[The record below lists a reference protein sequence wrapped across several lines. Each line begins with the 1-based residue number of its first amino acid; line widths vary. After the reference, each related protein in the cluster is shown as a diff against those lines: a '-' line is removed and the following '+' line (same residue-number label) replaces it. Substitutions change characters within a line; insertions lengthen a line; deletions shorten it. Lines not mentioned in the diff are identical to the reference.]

1 VSGVAGSSGVAT
13 VRAFR
18 QFVLKIHSRCDLA
31 CDHCYVYEAADQS
44 WRGRPMAI
52 PDAVVAQTAQRIAE
66 HAVAHELPAVQVVL
80 HGGEPLLAGP
90 ARMRRLITEFRA
102 ALRPV
107 CALDLRVHT
116 NGVLLSE
123 EFCELFAEHDI
134 KVGISIDGDRMANDR
149 HRRYGD
155 GRSSYDKVI
164 AAIGLLQSVRFRKL
178 YAGLLCTI
186 DVANNPITVY
196 ESLMQLRPPRIDF
209 LLPHS
214 TWDSPPP
221 RPAAEDSQ
229 YGDWLIAI
237 FDRWMA
243 SGRPVSIR
251 TFDSIRSTL
260 RGGQSLTEAL
270 GLGAV
275 DLVVIET
282 DGSYEQADSLKAAFD
297 GAPATGFDVF
307 GTSLD
312 VVARH
317 PGVIARQQGRAGLC
331 RTCQDCPV
339 VTSCGGGMYAHRY
352 RADSGFDNPSVFCP
366 DLLKLI
372 THIDAQRPGG
382 STPPA
387 GFHRLGDRE
396 FRALATG
403 LGGASA
409 VGQLIEAQRSLRR
422 SLIAGLH
429 RVASSSAAV
438 SGERQAGLRAAWDV
452 LSVID
457 TAQPDALESVLSH
470 PYVRVWALECLT
482 RLQSSAAAVPP
493 GQDSRVQRELDTDLA
508 HLGAIAAVA
517 AIAARAPATV
527 TVPVIS
533 GAVHLPTLGR
543 LLLNCAGPSRPV
555 RIDATATINVTE
567 QAVIVR
573 SGDGSWRLDRADLL
587 AGGSSGVTASGTGM
601 AAEWQPVRMLRAPGL
616 TVALEDTD
624 PYRDSHQWPA
634 AARLSDSEFAR
645 WQERF
650 LAAWQEIGREHGM
663 YGPALAMGLTTVTPL
678 IPSPEGH
685 HISAA
690 ARNAFG
696 AVAAAL
702 PADPVILAL
711 LLIHEF
717 QHVKLGAV
725 LDLYDLFDR
734 SDTRL
739 YHAPWRA
746 DKRPIEGLL
755 QGTYA
760 HLAVTDFWRARQR
773 VATDSASGEAGKQFT
788 RWRAHTAAAIETLSD
803 SGSLTSLG
811 AQFVDEM
818 RHSVC
823 L

>member
-1 VSGVAGSSGVAT
+1 MSGPPASPGVAT
-13 VRAFR
+13 ARAFR

-52 PDAVVAQTAQRIAE
+52 PDAVMARTAERIAE

-90 ARMRRLITEFRA
+90 ARLRRLITEFRA

-123 EFCELFAEHDI
+123 ELCELFAEHDV
-134 KVGISIDGDRMANDR
+134 KVGISIDGDRIANDR
-149 HRRYGD
+149 HRRYAD

-164 AAIGLLQSVRFRKL
+164 AAIGLLQSERFRKL

-186 DVANNPITVY
+186 DVANDPIAVY
-196 ESLMQLRPPRIDF
+196 ESLLQLRPPRIDF

-221 RPAAEDSQ
+221 RAAAESAQ
-229 YGDWLIAI
+229 YGDWLVAI
-237 FDRWMA
+237 FDRWIA

-251 TFDSIRSTL
+251 TFDSILSTL
-260 RGGQSLTEAL
+260 RGGESLTEAL

-317 PGVIARQQGRAGLC
+317 PGVMARQQGLAGLC
-331 RTCQDCPV
+331 RTCQECPV
-339 VTSCGGGMYAHRY
+339 VTSCGGGMYAHRH
-352 RADSGFDNPSVFCP
+352 RADTGFENPSVFCP

-372 THIDAQRPGG
+372 THIDARDPAGP
-382 STPPA
+382 TPPA
-387 GFHRLGDRE
+387 GFHRLGGSE

-403 LGGASA
+403 LGDAA
-409 VGQLIEAQRSLRR
+409 AIGQLSEAQRSLRR
-422 SLIAGLH
+422 ALIAGLY
-429 RVASSSAAV
+429 RAASTSAAV
-438 SGERQAGLRAAWDV
+438 SGERQAGLRAAWDL

-457 TAQPDALESVLSH
+457 TAQPQALESVLSH
-470 PYVRVWALECLT
+470 PYVRVWAMGCLT
-482 RLQSSAAAVPP
+482 ALRSSATAAPSGPEP
-493 GQDSRVQRELDTDLA
+493 GEGRELDIDLA

-517 AIAARAPATV
+517 AIRAQTSARV
-527 TVPVIS
+527 TVPVIR

-543 LLLNCAGPSRPV
+543 LVLNSAGPGHRAGV
-555 RIDATATINVTE
+555 DATAAMDVTE
-567 QAVIVR
+567 SAVIVR
-573 SGDGSWRLDRADLL
+573 AGDDSWRLDRTGLL
-587 AGGSSGVTASGTGM
+587 AGGSCAVTASGAGA

-624 PYRDSHQWPA
+624 PYRESHQWKA
-634 AARLSDSEFAR
+634 APRLTDSEVAR

-650 LAAWQEIGREHGM
+650 LAAWQEIAREHGV
-663 YGPALAMGLTTVTPL
+663 YGPALAAGLTTVTPL
-678 IPSPEGH
+678 MAAPEGR

-690 ARNAFG
+690 ARQAFG

-725 LDLYDLFDR
+725 LDLYDLFDL
-734 SDTRL
+734 SDQRL
-739 YHAPWRA
+739 YHAPWRE

-773 VATDSASGEAGKQFT
+773 AAIGPVAEEAGKQFT

-818 RHSVC
+818 RHSAC